1 MDLLSLLV
9 SLLVLLVVG
18 CLVYW
23 AVHRIEAAFGMPGP
37 IVAVVDVILVIVRR
51 HCAPGLL
58 ERERPA
64 GPPRAHLTQRS
75 GSVTGEVTP

>member
-18 CLVYW
+18 SLIYW

-37 IVAVVDVILVIVRR
+37 IVAVVDVILVVILVIV
-51 HCAPGLL
+51 LL
-58 ERERPA
+58 GYLNGNVPLVRL
-64 GPPRAHLTQRS
+64 GPMLR
-75 GSVTGEVTP
+75 

>member
-37 IVAVVDVILVIVRR
+37 IVAVVDVILVIILVLVLLGYLNGNVPLVRLG
-51 HCAPGLL
+51 HI
-58 ERERPA
+58 
-64 GPPRAHLTQRS
+64 
-75 GSVTGEVTP
+75 